1 MRLKEILSR
10 LTGLNLGPFGA
21 QWNPP
26 EPEIAKARRVLTQL
40 EDRRVLYNPSS
51 LEVPEHC
58 VESVIEI
65 RHVLSSELGG
75 LAEGTPLASSLR
87 AMRAACRK
95 FLDHVQEGGPDL
107 VRSAWRRGHW
117 ASWDFNAALGELRGV
132 FGVHVAQ
139 IAALY
144 QLDVEDS
151 LASILPGADEDASNK
166 PLQRTQKT
174 RR

>member
-10 LTGLNLGPFGA
+10 LAGLNLGPGA

-26 EPEIAKARRVLTQL
+26 EIELSKARRVLTQL

-65 RHVLSSELGG
+65 RRLLSTELGG
-75 LAEGTPLASSLR
+75 LEVGSTLANSLR

-95 FLDHVQEGGPDL
+95 FLDHVHTP
-107 VRSAWRRGHW
+107 R
-117 ASWDFNAALGELRGV
+117 
-132 FGVHVAQ
+132 
-139 IAALY
+139 
-144 QLDVEDS
+144 
-151 LASILPGADEDASNK
+151 P
-166 PLQRTQKT
+166 
-174 RR
+174 

>member
-1 MRLKEILSR
+1 MRLKEILNR

-21 QWNPP
+21 QWNPT
-26 EPEIAKARRVLTQL
+26 ETDISKARRVLAQL

-65 RHVLSSELGG
+65 RRLLSSELGE
-75 LAEGTPLASSLR
+75 LDESSPLASSFR

-107 VRSAWRRGHW
+107 VRYGWHHNHW

-139 IAALY
+139 IAVLY
-144 QLDVEDS
+144 RLDVEEGLS
-151 LASILPGADEDASNK
+151 SIVPGVDESPSNE
-166 PLQRTQKT
+166 PLQRARRT